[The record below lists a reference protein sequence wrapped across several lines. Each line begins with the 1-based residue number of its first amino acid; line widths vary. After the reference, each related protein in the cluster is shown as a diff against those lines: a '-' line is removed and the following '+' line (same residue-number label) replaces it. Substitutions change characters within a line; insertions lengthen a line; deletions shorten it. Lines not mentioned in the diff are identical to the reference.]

1 MADNQSPLNG
11 AEPTLHNVGLE
22 AVGLS
27 KTIRRRKIIS
37 DVSFSVQRGEAVA
50 LLGPNGAGKTTS
62 FYAVAGLQK
71 ADHGTVMIDGRDVSD
86 WPVYRRARVG
96 LGYLPQ
102 ETSVFRGLTV
112 SENIRAILEVVES
125 KNSRIK
131 ERLAELL
138 KEFGLEH
145 IKDSPATALSGGER
159 RRVEIARAMASNPMY
174 ILLDEPFAGVDP
186 ISVADIRAL
195 VVNLKMRNIGV
206 LITDHNVRET
216 LSMVDRAYILHQ
228 GKVLTSGTPEEIVAN
243 DNVRKVYLG
252 DDFKL

>member
-1 MADNQSPLNG
+1 MPTDKNQNSAPNSTST
-11 AEPTLHNVGLE
+11 EGLE
-22 AVGLS
+22 ASGLT
-27 KTIRRRKIIS
+27 KTIRRRRIIQ
-37 DVSFSVQRGEAVA
+37 DVSFSVKRGEAVA
-50 LLGPNGAGKTTS
+50 ILGPNGAGKTTS

-71 ADHGTVMIDGRDVSD
+71 ADIGTVMIDGRDVSD
-86 WPVYRRARVG
+86 WPVYRRARAG

-125 KNSRIK
+125 KRARVK

-159 RRVEIARAMASNPMY
+159 RRVEIARAMASNPVY

-186 ISVADIRAL
+186 ISVGDIREL
-195 VVNLKMRNIGV
+195 VINLKSRNIGV

-228 GKVLTSGTPEEIVAN
+228 GKVLTSGTPDEIVAN